1 MSTDI
6 ALDAKV
12 IARSKGHGN
21 RMPSRV
27 GYDECLHVRRHIRT
41 RIRVSNTRPCCIPTF
56 WGKALCTYWD
66 ISLMCD
72 PCDCSEHHWGGR
84 NLSSQA
90 QHYGSATTLHW
101 KRHKSLVDHDGKWDG
116 IDIAK
121 LMHTCT
127 HARTQLTSELSEV
140 LRLPDGGSE
149 TLQTCGRR
157 LLHHCTVSSTVYN

>member
-1 MSTDI
+1 MIKMFFDGKELRRSINPDGVSTDI

-56 WGKALCTYWD
+56 WGKALCTDWA

-101 KRHKSLVDHDGKWDG
+101 KRRRKVPTRFGRLW
-116 IDIAK
+116 
-121 LMHTCT
+121 T
-127 HARTQLTSELSEV
+127 LSAY
-140 LRLPDGGSE
+140 
-149 TLQTCGRR
+149 TF
-157 LLHHCTVSSTVYN
+157 

>member
-1 MSTDI
+1 MCVLVRARAHAHALARARARRRWREAFESQLAKGKGLGAPLEVSTDI

-101 KRHKSLVDHDGKWDG
+101 KRRRKVPTRFERLWTLS
-116 IDIAK
+116 A
-121 LMHTCT
+121 CT
-127 HARTQLTSELSEV
+127 F
-140 LRLPDGGSE
+140 
-149 TLQTCGRR
+149 
-157 LLHHCTVSSTVYN
+157 